1 MSIQD
6 FLSRI
11 LAIVHSV
18 LYLDRARANSSLTAQ
33 HSNTRYVRSRGFDTR
48 FLAGCMLMN
57 TMALLVR
64 AYKRSSKR
72 QNHSRPDSCELDL
85 VSHDLTLG
93 QLR

>member
-57 TMALLVR
+57 TMTLLV
-64 AYKRSSKR
+64 
-72 QNHSRPDSCELDL
+72 
-85 VSHDLTLG
+85 
-93 QLR
+93 